1 MADIAMTGMEP
12 NLVLKKSVKKILFF
26 GILSVALATIVTISV
41 RNTVS
46 DVLLASVHSEGEDRL
61 LSYISDIRR
70 VLGRYRVLPY
80 LTSDNDSINQLL
92 LGDPAA
98 ERESE
103 AFLTHMDKAANTRGW
118 YVFRSDGSLASA
130 SIEDYPDNKML
141 SSLFQRL
148 EDSGGEVVTATDTT
162 STPVFH
168 YFAAPLYGEGKL
180 AGLSVIRFEL
190 NQLEESWSAANEHV
204 FVSDMDGKFFLRVR
218 EDLPINLSSSV
229 TQQRVELSGG
239 YSISIMTLVDSN
251 KSFLEQSV
259 LLDDVNWR
267 VYFLTPLDTIHA
279 YANGSAA
286 IALTLTVSLI
296 ALCLYLNERKRRLR
310 TREQFQ
316 LAITDSEQQLRQIIT
331 GTNVGLIMLDRWGET
346 LFINPMAQRYLTLSD
361 SEARGFSLNQLFP
374 DDERNEIINALLE
387 RLKDSDFVEMTGV
400 EAHAQRSDG
409 STFPILFSITASP
422 QASQKV
428 YLVTI
433 LDISKRKKAE
443 HALQEL
449 NSRLE
454 QRVLERTAELES
466 AKQTLIDQQKLAAM
480 GKMSTAIVHEL
491 NQPLTGLKTLLSS
504 NSLLIERQQMD
515 TLRTNMAMVDTL
527 IDRMAAMTSQL
538 KTFAFNRPSEL
549 LPLSIYTLIDRVVL
563 INQDRLERVMFSRK
577 IEYGIPLIKGEAQ
590 RVEQAIGNLLSN
602 AMDAV
607 EGVKEPMIEL
617 KVKLKVCSDT
627 KQKYVNLDVIDNG
640 PGVSDQELGQIF
652 EPFYTSKKM
661 GEGLGIGLAI
671 TANSM
676 RDIGGS
682 IEAFRNNGQGMTF
695 RLQFD
700 VFSK

>member
-1 MADIAMTGMEP
+1 M
-12 NLVLKKSVKKILFF
+12 
-26 GILSVALATIVTISV
+26 SV